1 MLDVSYNFLAND
13 LENVNYSSIRT
24 GVLDERD
31 AWRELQ
37 NWMIKHFLEPV
48 FEKWLEMALLTQAL
62 PLPFSKFDKF
72 NASTWQTRGWA
83 WVDPKKDMES
93 NILAN
98 KQGIKTQAEIVSE
111 QGKDLEDVYSQL
123 AKEKE
128 LREFYGITTLNDAEL
143 IEILGGQ
150 DENNE

>member
-1 MLDVSYNFLAND
+1 
-13 LENVNYSSIRT
+13 
-24 GVLDERD
+24 
-31 AWRELQ
+31 
-37 NWMIKHFLEPV
+37 
-48 FEKWLEMALLTQAL
+48 MA
-62 PLPFSKFDKF
+62 
-72 NASTWQTRGWA
+72 TRGWA